1 MQTPSDISCVMLSN
15 CDVISQIASRLA
27 PIDEIALLRAALRMS
42 FEAARLLRIIN
53 GMYREPLRPLQKSLA
68 SLSLIHADMGS
79 VVDDAADEARE
90 RLRSRIAHLQDYIDR
105 LSELGVSFGNRWCP
119 NFV

>member
-42 FEAARLLRIIN
+42 FEAARLLRVAK
-53 GMYREPLRPLQKSLA
+53 GDYREPLLPLQKSLA
-68 SLSLIHADMGS
+68 ALTLIHAEMGG
-79 VVDDAADEARE
+79 VDNGDAIAE
-90 RLRSRIAHLQDYIDR
+90 RKRLQQHIINLQNYIDMVC
-105 LSELGVSFGNRWCP
+105 ELGPSLVATDLFL
-119 NFV
+119 